1 MAFSISQFN
10 SQLNKHGVAKTNLFV
25 VTISLPS
32 KLNFIEN
39 YITTRDLTFL
49 CRSVNLPS
57 IDINVNSLHPET
69 IGPLERRAVGI
80 GDFEVIPMNF
90 LMDSNF
96 NTMKFFHRWM
106 QAIVNYDVSGGRL
119 TEIPGTNQIAYEVGY
134 KKDYAATITIDVYS
148 GNSPFG
154 GSYKYVLGNA
164 FPVNVGNVTV
174 AWENIDEL
182 MILPVGFT
190 FDSLKVD
197 GTTQG
202 TVTSNPLN
210 RIINAVEN
218 IQTAATLLNITGD
231 TRTASNLQ
239 NFVNQA
245 ITIGTIDN
253 FFR

>member
-25 VTISLPS
+25 VTISLPN

-39 YITTRDLTFL
+39 YISTRDLTFL

-57 IDINVNSLHPET
+57 IDVNVNSFHPET
-69 IGPLERRAVGI
+69 IGPMERRATSI
-80 GDFEVIPMNF
+80 GDYEIIPMNF

-106 QAIVNYDVSGGRL
+106 QAIVNYDVSGGKM
-119 TEIPGTNQIAYEVGY
+119 TEIPGTRQIAYEVGY
-134 KKDYAATITIDVYS
+134 KKDYAATITIEVYS

-164 FPVNVGNVTV
+164 FPVNVGNVAV
-174 AWENIDEL
+174 AWDTADEV
-182 MILPVGFT
+182 MVLPVGFT
-190 FDSLKVD
+190 FDTLKVD

-202 TVTSNPLN
+202 SVSSNPFN
-210 RIINAVEN
+210 RILNVVDN
-218 IQTAATLLNITGD
+218 LQTAATILNITGN
-231 TRTASNLQ
+231 TQASTNLQ
-239 NFVNQA
+239 NFVNKA

-253 FFR
+253 FLK